1 MKLFD
6 IFNRLLLEGK
16 DNHEYGCVML
26 YPTDKITLLNDIQDT
41 IPEDELYLGTDE
53 DTGYGLETK
62 PHVTILYGIH
72 TDVKDNEVKTLIDD
86 FNSINITIDE
96 ISMFENDKYDVIK
109 FGISNESLSKYNKK
123 LLTLPHTND
132 FPDYKPHITIGYL
145 KPGFGKKY
153 VRVLTDKEIIN
164 VEFNKVI
171 YSKPD
176 KTKITYNLE
185 K

>member
-6 IFNRLLLEGK
+6 IFNKLLLEGK
-16 DNHEYGCVML
+16 DNYEYGCVML
-26 YPTDKITLLNDIQDT
+26 YPTDKITLLKDIQDT

-53 DTGYGLETK
+53 DTGYGFETK

-72 TDVKDNEVKTLIDD
+72 NDVKDSEIEALVNDFKRIDITL
-86 FNSINITIDE
+86 DE
-96 ISMFENDKYDVIK
+96 ISMFENSKYDVIK
-109 FGISNESLSKYNKK
+109 FGISSGELNKYNEK
-123 LLTLPHTND
+123 LLTLPHTNE
-132 FPDYKPHITIGYL
+132 FPDYKPHVTIGYL

-153 VRVLTDKEIIN
+153 IRKLTEKEIIN

-171 YSKPD
+171 YSKSD
-176 KTKITYNLE
+176 KSENTYNLE